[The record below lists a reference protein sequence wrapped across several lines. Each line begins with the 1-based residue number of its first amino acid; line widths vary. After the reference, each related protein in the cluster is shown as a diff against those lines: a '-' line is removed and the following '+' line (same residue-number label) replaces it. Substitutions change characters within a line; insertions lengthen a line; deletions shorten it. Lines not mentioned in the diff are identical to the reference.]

1 MIVEGQKA
9 AKRSMRILLSEPR
22 GFCAGVVRA
31 IDIVERALETYGP
44 PVYVRHEI
52 VHNRHVVDSLREK
65 GVVFVKEVNEIP
77 VGAVAVFSAHGV
89 SRRMEDD
96 SKLRELHV
104 IDATCPLVKKVHNEA
119 HRYSRQ
125 GREII
130 LIGHDGHPEVEG
142 TMGQVE
148 GTVFLISTKEE
159 VWQLEPTDPSKL
171 AYVSQTTL
179 SVDDTKEIVAALK
192 ERFPQI
198 VGPGASDICYATQNR
213 QDAVKKLMS
222 KCDLIL
228 VIGSKNSSNS
238 NRLREICE
246 ANGTRSMLI
255 PDAKEVDCAWFTGVE
270 TVGITAGASAP
281 EILVQQLIARL
292 SQMFDA
298 TVENLAGVTENVV
311 FRLPREFRS
320 RNQTDRPL
328 WTEKC

>member
-1 MIVEGQKA
+1 MIVSDPRGR
-9 AKRSMRILLSEPR
+9 RSIRILLPEPR

-31 IDIVERALETYGP
+31 IDIVEKALETYGSP
-44 PVYVRHEI
+44 IYVHHEI
-52 VHNRHVVDSLREK
+52 VHNRHVVDSLRER
-65 GVVFVKEVNEIP
+65 GAVFVEQVNDIP
-77 VGAVAVFSAHGV
+77 MGAVAVFSAHGV
-89 SRRMEDD
+89 SRRVEDD
-96 SKLRELHV
+96 SKLRDLHV

-130 LIGHDGHPEVEG
+130 LIGHNGHPEVEG
-142 TMGQVE
+142 TMGQVK

-179 SVDDTKEIVAALK
+179 SVDDTREIVAALK
-192 ERFPQI
+192 KRFPQI

-228 VIGSKNSSNS
+228 VIGAQNSSNS

-246 ANGTRSMLI
+246 AGGTRSLLVPNAEHI
-255 PDAKEVDCAWFTGVE
+255 ESGWFEGVE
-270 TVGITAGASAP
+270 TVGVTAGASAP

-292 SQMFDA
+292 SEMFDA
-298 TVENLAGVTENVV
+298 TVENLDGVAENVV
-311 FRLPREFRS
+311 FRLPREFR
-320 RNQTDRPL
+320 RKEPDRQDIAD
-328 WTEKC
+328 

>member
-1 MIVEGQKA
+1 MIVNGPETT
-9 AKRSMRILLSEPR
+9 KRSIRILLSETR

-65 GVVFVKEVNEIP
+65 GVIFVKEVNDIP
-77 VGAVAVFSAHGV
+77 IGAVAVFSAHGV
-89 SRRMEDD
+89 SRRVEDD

-130 LIGHDGHPEVEG
+130 LIGHNGHPEVEG
-142 TMGQVE
+142 TMGQIE
-148 GTVFLISTKEE
+148 GTVFLISTEEE
-159 VWQLEPTDPSKL
+159 VWQLKPTDPAKL
-171 AYVSQTTL
+171 AYVTQTTL

-192 ERFPQI
+192 KRFPQI

-228 VIGSKNSSNS
+228 VIGAQNSSNS

-246 ANGTRSMLI
+246 SNGTRSLLI
-255 PDAKEVDCAWFTGVE
+255 PDAGSIDSEWFKGVE
-270 TVGITAGASAP
+270 TVGVTAGASAP
-281 EILVQQLIARL
+281 EILVQQLVARL
-292 SQMFDA
+292 GEMFDA
-298 TVENLAGVTENVV
+298 TVESLAGVSENVV
-311 FRLPREFRS
+311 FRLPREFR
-320 RNQTDRPL
+320 RKGLDL
-328 WTEKC
+328 KEAVD